1 MIFACAHQVGK
12 TAHGS
17 RATRCLL
24 PLLQAEILQT
34 LSEVDK
40 QGKYIVLM
48 HKYFHFQDH
57 FCIVTELL
65 GPRYL

>member
-1 MIFACAHQVGK
+1 MLAAGK
-12 TAHGS
+12 AS
-17 RATRCLL
+17 DVRPRA
-24 PLLQAEILQT
+24 QAEILQT

-40 QGKYIVLM
+40 QGKYCVLM

-65 GPRYL
+65 GPRLPAMGLLA